1 MISGSVLDH
10 ALPPDNKR
18 ERMHIHELT
27 PRVAP
32 LGVQVSPLVH
42 EERLG
47 IVGTTTEGR
56 IVHVVF
62 TLKEGKVRPLKH
74 TYAKSDKAYAR
85 TSVFERKKILAAA
98 KRLKKSRKL
107 PTSIALEER
116 TINELKALA
125 EWRGVPYQVLMRM
138 FILEGLHKSQAAVA
152 R

>member
-1 MISGSVLDH
+1 M
-10 ALPPDNKR
+10 
-18 ERMHIHELT
+18 
-27 PRVAP
+27 
-32 LGVQVSPLVH
+32 
-42 EERLG
+42 
-47 IVGTTTEGR
+47 
-56 IVHVVF
+56 
-62 TLKEGKVRPLKH
+62 KH
-74 TYAKSDKAYAR
+74 TYAKSEKVYAR